1 VKCVT
6 CMCVLIFLREDLAIA
21 QKRSEL
27 CSIEVTVLI
36 CMILPYDGIHSLL
49 EQSTDYVRVTTSA

>member
-1 VKCVT
+1 VNCVT

-21 QKRSEL
+21 QKRSKL
-27 CSIEVTVLI
+27 CCLEVTVLI
-36 CMILPYDGIHSLL
+36 CMILPYGILSLL